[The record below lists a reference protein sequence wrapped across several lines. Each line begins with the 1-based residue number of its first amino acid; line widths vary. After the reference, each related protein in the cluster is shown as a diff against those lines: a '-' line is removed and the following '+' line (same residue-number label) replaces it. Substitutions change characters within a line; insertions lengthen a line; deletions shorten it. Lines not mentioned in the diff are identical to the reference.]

1 MRNDMLE
8 LIKTRRSIR
17 KYRPEQIKDEEL
29 DAVLEAGTYAP
40 SGKGKQ
46 VATIVAVQDQETRKT
61 LARMNAQVLGKEID
75 PYYAP
80 PTIVLVF
87 ADTSRPTYVQDA
99 SCVLENMMLAAHAL
113 GLGSCWINREREMFE
128 TDEGK
133 EMMKRWGLDE
143 ALVGV
148 GAISLGYIDGNPPK
162 VAKRKEDYIIKD
174 TNL

>member
-1 MRNDMLE
+1 MKNDMLE
-8 LIKTRRSIR
+8 WIKTRRSIR

-29 DAVLEAGTYAP
+29 DAIMEAGTYAP

-46 VATIVAVQDQETRKT
+46 VATIVAVRDAQTRSA
-61 LARMNAQVLGKEID
+61 LACMNAQVLGKEID

-80 PTIVLVF
+80 PVIVLVF

-128 TDEGK
+128 TQEGK
-133 EMMKRWGLDE
+133 EMMKRWGIEESL
-143 ALVGV
+143 AGV
-148 GAISLGYIDGNPPK
+148 GALSLGYIDGEPPK
-162 VAKRKEDYIIKD
+162 AAKRKENYIIKV
-174 TNL
+174 

>member
-1 MRNDMLE
+1 MMKNDMLE
-8 LIKTRRSIR
+8 WIKTRRSIR

-29 DAVLEAGTYAP
+29 DAIMEAGTYAP

-46 VATIVAVQDQETRKT
+46 VATIVAVRDAQTRSA

-80 PTIVLVF
+80 PVIVLVF

-99 SCVLENMMLAAHAL
+99 SCVLENMMLAAHVL

-128 TDEGK
+128 TQEGK
-133 EMMKRWGLDE
+133 EMMKRWGIEESL
-143 ALVGV
+143 AGV
-148 GAISLGYIDGNPPK
+148 GALSLGYIDGEPPK
-162 VAKRKEDYIIKD
+162 AAKRKENYIIKV
-174 TNL
+174 

>member
-1 MRNDMLE
+1 MKNDMLE
-8 LIKTRRSIR
+8 WIKTRRSIR

-29 DAVLEAGTYAP
+29 DAIMEAGTYAP

-46 VATIVAVQDQETRKT
+46 VATIVAVRDAQTRSA

-80 PTIVLVF
+80 PVIVLVF

-99 SCVLENMMLAAHAL
+99 SCVLENMMLAAHVL

-128 TDEGK
+128 TQEGK
-133 EMMKRWGLDE
+133 EMMKRWGIEESL
-143 ALVGV
+143 AGV
-148 GAISLGYIDGNPPK
+148 GALSLGYIDGEPPK
-162 VAKRKEDYIIKD
+162 AAKRKENYIIKV
-174 TNL
+174 

>member
-1 MRNDMLE
+1 MRNDMLD

-17 KYRPEQIKDEEL
+17 KYRAEQIADEAL

-46 VATIVAVQDQETRKT
+46 VSTIVAVQDQETLQK
-61 LARMNAQVLGKEID
+61 LARMNAEVLGRDID

-87 ADTSRPTYVQDA
+87 ADPQRPTYIQDA

-128 TDEGK
+128 TQEGK
-133 EMMKRWGLDE
+133 ALMKKWGLDE
-143 ALVGV
+143 TLKGV
-148 GAISLGYIDGNPPK
+148 GALSLGYIKGNPPK
-162 VAKRKEDYIIKD
+162 AAKRKENYIIKV
-174 TNL
+174 